1 MRLYNNNIVCQTN
14 AFSSGSGSGHFRC
27 CSGESE
33 RETEH
38 EFKWLAAAA
47 AADHMTEND
56 QLIAG
61 TEITG
66 QKPVKRFQ
74 CHLIYTL

>member
-1 MRLYNNNIVCQTN
+1 MHSAVAVGRVTFVV
-14 AFSSGSGSGHFRC
+14 AV
-27 CSGESE
+27 GESE

-47 AADHMTEND
+47 DHMTEND
-56 QLIAG
+56 QLITG
-61 TEITG
+61 TEITE